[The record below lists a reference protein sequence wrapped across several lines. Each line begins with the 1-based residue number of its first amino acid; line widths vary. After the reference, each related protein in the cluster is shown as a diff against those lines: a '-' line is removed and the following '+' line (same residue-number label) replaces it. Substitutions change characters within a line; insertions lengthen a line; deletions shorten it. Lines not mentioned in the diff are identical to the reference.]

1 MKTRNELIE
10 YFMDSLEY
18 EDVNNIVDELKEEY
32 NAIHSDYMQA
42 EKKITGLLSFEDF
55 DNYDTTATYLTA
67 ITVCN
72 AFILGYEQCKKDIL
86 NALMEQQKTME
97 KVTDTLNCPR

>member
-10 YFMDSLEY
+10 YFMQSLEY
-18 EDVNNIVDELKEEY
+18 ADVNNIVDELKEEY
-32 NAIHSDYMQA
+32 NAVNSDYMQA

-55 DNYDTTATYLTA
+55 DNYDTTTTYLTT
-67 ITVCN
+67 IIVCN

-86 NALMEQQKTME
+86 NHINGTTK
-97 KVTDTLNCPR
+97 KR

>member
-1 MKTRNELIE
+1 MKTRDELIE

-18 EDVNNIVDELKEEY
+18 EDKNNIVDELKEEY

-42 EKKITGLLSFEDF
+42 EKNITGLLSFEDF
-55 DNYDTTATYLTA
+55 DTYDTTTTDLTT
-67 ITVCN
+67 ILVCN

-86 NALMEQQKTME
+86 NYINGTTKNAKG
-97 KVTDTLNCPR
+97 N

>member
-10 YFMDSLEY
+10 YFMQSLEY
-18 EDVNNIVDELKEEY
+18 ADVNNIVDELKEEY
-32 NAIHSDYMQA
+32 HAVNSDYMQA

-55 DNYDTTATYLTA
+55 DNYDTTTTDLTT
-67 ITVCN
+67 IIVCN

-86 NALMEQQKTME
+86 NHINGTTK
-97 KVTDTLNCPR
+97 KR

>member
-1 MKTRNELIE
+1 MKTRNELSE
-10 YFMDSLEY
+10 YCMQSLEY

-55 DNYDTTATYLTA
+55 DNYDTTTTDLMTILA
-67 ITVCN
+67 CN
-72 AFILGYEQCKKDIL
+72 AFILGYEQYKKDII
-86 NALMEQQKTME
+86 KDIKGTT
-97 KVTDTLNCPR
+97 KKR